1 MRSKTFNELGLAS
14 RHGAV
19 KTPQFLLE
27 LSHRLLAMRTPLLCG
42 RLLGIRLGR
51 LLGRLFG
58 MLLGRLLGLPMVL
71 QALDKRW
78 ISWQGCWQGRWRR
91 CQQTTSG
98 VVRVQVESTGRAPNA
113 GLGNSQSELIRHESC
128 GLLCGAVGS
137 AVGSSVGC
145 GLLCGLWALLW
156 APLWAVGSSVYVT

>member
-78 ISWQGCWQGRWRR
+78 IS
-91 CQQTTSG
+91 SG
-98 VVRVQVESTGRAPNA
+98 KYWK
-113 GLGNSQSELIRHESC
+113 
-128 GLLCGAVGS
+128 GS
-137 AVGSSVGC
+137 KC
-145 GLLCGLWALLW
+145 RFRQ
-156 APLWAVGSSVYVT
+156 